1 MAIAETIL
9 STFFKIFENGDLQVT
24 VDSRNLGM
32 AYAIP
37 PSSEQSVVAEFSP
50 WTPCEVKQV
59 FFRQGLLGAPM
70 AEIQLVLSWR
80 VSAARQYI
88 VEAFLD
94 KNVIVLDPTVSVAIA
109 VRFNQP
115 EVIDAVLEAFQI
127 PFTVE
132 VTFKPL
138 GGLGGTETRLS
149 RGVISADG
157 TGSFPAFD

>member
-1 MAIAETIL
+1 MAVAETIL
-9 STFFKIFENGDLQVT
+9 NTIFKIFESGDLQVT

-37 PSSEQSVVAEFSP
+37 KDSEQTVVQDFGP

-59 FFRQGLLGAPM
+59 FFRQSALGSPLV
-70 AEIQLVLSWR
+70 EIQLILSWR
-80 VSAARQYI
+80 ASTAQQYI

-94 KNVIVLDPTVSVAIA
+94 KNVITLDPTVSLAIA

-115 EVIDAVLEAFQI
+115 ELFDTDLEAFLI
-127 PFTVE
+127 PFQVE

-138 GGLGGTETRLS
+138 GGLGGTETR
-149 RGVISADG
+149 ISKGTIRADG
-157 TGSFPAFD
+157 TGLFPAFD

>member
-1 MAIAETIL
+1 MAAVETIL
-9 STFFKIFENGDLQVT
+9 ETIFKIFESGDLQVT

-37 PSSEQSVVAEFSP
+37 KDSEQSVVQDFGP

-59 FFRQGLLGAPM
+59 FFRQGALGAPM
-70 AEIQLVLSWR
+70 VEVQLILSWR

-94 KNVIVLDPTVSVAIA
+94 KNVITLDPTVKLAIA
-109 VRFNQP
+109 IRFNQP
-115 EVIDAVLEAFQI
+115 ELFDADLEAFSI
-127 PFTVE
+127 PFQVE

-138 GGLGGTETRLS
+138 GGIGGTETR
-149 RGVISADG
+149 ISKGAIRADG
-157 TGSFPAFD
+157 TGTFPAFD